1 MEAVKRRFVLI
12 ILSIWIG
19 VDNSNAI
26 IPTNVT
32 SSALL
37 KSDFERLLELFVKE
51 KQNLQTWVATQE
63 TTLNNKI
70 AMLEQNLNTTISELD
85 KFSLQLNKEK
95 QERQILQQN
104 YDQLVLEFYNISVN
118 YNSLLTEVT
127 KEEAKSIALDAQNV
141 HLQGRYKDLEKYL
154 HNISEM
160 LNDTDFIADHAEL
173 LELKQKTG
181 IVHKDYYCYLQS

>member
-160 LNDTDFIADHAEL
+160 LNDTDFKADHAEL